1 MFYIRGG
8 MSVHVSFMRNE
19 AKPTAR
25 LNPNILCTVGN
36 VFISVLL
43 KQVSS

>member
-8 MSVHVSFMRNE
+8 MSVQVSYMRNG

-36 VFISVLL
+36 VFSSALL